1 MSLKMAP
8 SGDRGT
14 PPLGGTAGI
23 ERAYPSALAFRLN
36 RAGAH
41 SRKIGVESQDVSA
54 TSFVVGTTCGATEW
68 VDGGAYNQRDVRVR
82 FCEGV
87 EIGSPVG
94 SVFGG
99 NGRPVLLSPTF
110 PTRGKK

>member
-68 VDGGAYNQRDVRVR
+68 VDGGAYNQRDVRVLVLRRSGNWQSCRIR
-82 FCEGV
+82 FWRKWTPS
-87 EIGSPVG
+87 SP
-94 SVFGG
+94 
-99 NGRPVLLSPTF
+99 
-110 PTRGKK
+110 